1 VRASDLATHR
11 QSEEELRLPARFQH
25 LGPLGRGGYGRVELV
40 HDRLRRENVALK
52 FLDRRGSRSR
62 ADLKREFRVLSDV
75 VHPNLV
81 AMLELVLTD
90 ELECI
95 ALEHVDGVDLL
106 TVLRGG
112 ASLDLPSGTVTA
124 TSSLDAQPPSSGLR
138 RVGVQASNERIAV
151 LFAQIVDA
159 LEALEAHDV
168 VHGDLKPANVLVE
181 RAGEDAIGRVV
192 VLDFGIARLRG
203 TSGRPVGTPPYMA
216 PEQFEVDGM
225 LTPATD
231 RYALGVLLHEALT
244 GELPF
249 VGLPAQIMFAKLDG
263 PPRPAEGP
271 LGALAAALMAPD
283 PSVRPSLVQVREAL
297 RSASP
302 SIRVAELGASPARAL
317 GTSGFVVG
325 RTRELKRLESAC
337 DAPSPPLVVVRGA
350 PGLGKTTLVEQ
361 LARKRPRTIVR
372 SRCYASETIRWNAVD
387 ALVDAMSDG
396 ETLVDP
402 STDRAALAVLFP
414 SLRTEETPSALEVLP
429 VAELV
434 RRAARGLAAMLAARG
449 ASIVLVDDAQW
460 ADDDSVTFLIDLAE
474 LAPEIAIVLT
484 AREDDPRTHALLARL
499 AKGRRAIESIVLTPL
514 ADEDAALLVRRA
526 IGGDVD
532 VASLVAMTRGVP
544 FLVEEVALALAHA
557 ERPSLE
563 DVRARVEARVSGLP
577 PLERRVLE
585 LLAVHGGPLD
595 AAILAE
601 VIGEPQRVALRGLA
615 TARLTRIEREDA
627 TTIERIDV
635 YHDTIRQRVLITLAR
650 DERRGAHVAL
660 AEALIAHDAAPG
672 DVAHHLLALEDPR
685 ARAFVARAARAAED
699 VRALEQATAWLRR
712 LVALTP
718 EPAERAATRLRL
730 ASLLRRVERHVE
742 SAVELEHLAAEQD
755 TRDSVETR
763 RQAAEQWLA
772 AGELERGA
780 SILRALADEGVL
792 EEAELIRH
800 TSLDLVVQRLKARAL
815 EPHLARTL
823 VRSLRGARPLERIDL
838 AWTIAGGFMLVDPT
852 RASAIAS
859 RFLAWSRVA
868 DDPERLVRALCGEAV
883 YQGMFGRFGQAQTD
897 RLLEEADSLA
907 ARVDDHARAVVRGTR
922 AVVQIQRGEIASGIT
937 ALMPS
942 VEALALHH
950 KTIGFELMSMR
961 HFYTYGLY
969 YLGRFD
975 ELLTHVESE
984 YDEARQRGN
993 RHRESDVCLNHA
1005 TLAWLLRGGPELA
1018 RERARDAAAFWAS
1031 VGPSVQRYYAVVSE
1045 ALTALWEG
1053 HEDALDATTAAA
1065 LSRDVL
1071 HPVIALAEGM
1081 RADFVHTLGRLHVAR
1096 AALRPTRERLAVA
1109 AAWSSLL
1116 AADPAVHA
1124 RPLAM
1129 LQLAGVAA
1137 AAGHG
1142 ARADALA
1149 ARAAVGLE
1157 ALGLSGYARVARS
1170 VRGGRVD
1177 AASLPPALVR
1187 VLAPGLAR

>member
-1 VRASDLATHR
+1 VRALDLATHR
-11 QSEEELRLPARFQH
+11 QSDEPLRLPARFQH

-40 HDRLRRENVALK
+40 HDRLRREDVALK
-52 FLDRRGSRSR
+52 FIERRDSRSR

-106 TVLRGG
+106 TSLRGG
-112 ASLDLPSGTVTA
+112 ATFELPSGTVTA
-124 TSSLDAQPPSSGLR
+124 TTSFDAQPPSSGTR
-138 RVGVQASNERIAV
+138 RVGVLVPEERVAAS
-151 LFAQIVDA
+151 FAQIVDA

-181 RAGEDAIGRVV
+181 RSSEGSVGRVV

-203 TSGRPVGTPPYMA
+203 TSGRPVGTPAYMA
-216 PEQFEVDGM
+216 PEQFEADGM

-263 PPRPAEGP
+263 PSRAAAGP
-271 LGALAAALMAPD
+271 LGALAAALMLPD
-283 PSVRPSLVQVREAL
+283 PAARPPLAQVREVL
-297 RSASP
+297 RVAAP
-302 SIRVAELGASPARAL
+302 TIRVAERGASPARAH
-317 GTSGFVVG
+317 GTSCFVG
-325 RTRELKRLESAC
+325 RSRELERLEHAC

-350 PGLGKTTLVEQ
+350 AGLGKTTLVEQ
-361 LARKRPRTIVR
+361 LARKRPAAVVR
-372 SRCYASETIRWNAVD
+372 SRCYASETIRWNAID
-387 ALVDAMSDG
+387 ALVDALADAEGPIESS
-396 ETLVDP
+396 P
-402 STDRAALAVLFP
+402 DRAALTLLFP
-414 SLRTEETPSALEVLP
+414 SLRTEDRPTSLDVLP
-429 VAELV
+429 VAEIV
-434 RRAARGLAAMLAARG
+434 RGAARGLAAMLAARG
-449 ASIVLVDDAQW
+449 ATIVLVDDAQW

-474 LAPEIAIVLT
+474 VAPETAIVLT

-499 AKGRRAIESIVLTPL
+499 AKARRSIESIVLAPL

-526 IGGDVD
+526 IGSDVD

-544 FLVEEVALALAHA
+544 FLVEEVALALAHP
-557 ERPSLE
+557 ERRSIE
-563 DVRARVEARVSGLP
+563 EARAHVEARVSALP

-601 VIGEPQRVALRGLA
+601 VIAEQRVALRGLA

-635 YHDTIRQRVLITLAR
+635 YHDTIRQRVLTTLDRAQ
-650 DERRGAHVAL
+650 RRSAHVAL
-660 AEALIAHDAAPG
+660 AEALIALDAAPG

-685 ARAFVARAARAAED
+685 ARSFAARAADAAEA
-699 VRALEQATAWLRR
+699 VRALEQAAAWLRR

-718 EPAERAATRLRL
+718 EPEERRGVRRRL
-730 ASLLRRVERHVE
+730 ASLLRRVERHVD
-742 SAVELEHLAAEQD
+742 SALELEQLAAEQD
-755 TRDSVETR
+755 ARASVETR

-780 SILRALADEGVL
+780 SILRTLSDEGVL

-800 TSLDLVVQRLKARAL
+800 TGLDLVVQRLKARAL
-815 EPHLARTL
+815 EPRLARRL
-823 VRSLRGARPLERIDL
+823 VRSIRGARPLERIDL

-868 DDPERLVRALCGEAV
+868 DDPERLVRALSGEAV
-883 YQGMFGRFGQAQTD
+883 YQGMYGRFGRGHTE
-897 RLLEEADSLA
+897 RLLEEADALA
-907 ARVDDHARAVVRGTR
+907 VHVDDHARAVARGAR

-937 ALMPS
+937 ALMPTI
-942 VEALALHH
+942 EALARHH
-950 KTIGFELMSMR
+950 KTVGFELMSMR

-975 ELLTHVESE
+975 ELVTHVESE

-1005 TLAWLLRGGPELA
+1005 TLAWLLRGGPDLA
-1018 RERARDAAAFWAS
+1018 RARARDAAAFWAS
-1031 VGPSVQRYYAVVSE
+1031 VGPSVQRYYAVVSDT
-1045 ALTALWEG
+1045 LMALWEG
-1053 HEDALDATTAAA
+1053 NEEALDAATAAA

-1071 HPVIALAEGM
+1071 QPIIVLAEGM

-1096 AALRPTRERLAVA
+1096 AALRPSPERLATA
-1109 AAWSSLL
+1109 TAWSLLL
-1116 AADPAVHA
+1116 ASDPALHA
-1124 RPLAM
+1124 RALAM

-1137 AAGHG
+1137 SAGRPE
-1142 ARADALA
+1142 RADALA
-1149 ARAAVGLE
+1149 SHAARWFAAHGLD
-1157 ALGLSGYARVARS
+1157 GYARVARS
-1170 VRGGRVD
+1170 VRRGRVGET
-1177 AASLPPALVR
+1177 SMPRELVR
-1187 VLAPGLAR
+1187 VLAPGLAP